1 MSRNNVASEV
11 SARATGFVANHPRL
25 VVTMTLLVL
34 LVAAQGSV
42 AAASEFADHV
52 SAAAERVDVGAGEA
66 MAAGEDVS
74 GAVDEIST
82 GATERSHAPGRQ
94 PTEGHEP

>member
-11 SARATGFVANHPRL
+11 GARATGFVANHPRL

-42 AAASEFADHV
+42 AAATELGDGSL
-52 SAAAERVDVGAGEA
+52 VGT
-66 MAAGEDVS
+66 
-74 GAVDEIST
+74 T
-82 GATERSHAPGRQ
+82 GNGTVNDGP
-94 PTEGHEP
+94 

>member
-42 AAASEFADHV
+42 AAASELGDG
-52 SAAAERVDVGAGEA
+52 SLVGT
-66 MAAGEDVS
+66 
-74 GAVDEIST
+74 T
-82 GATERSHAPGRQ
+82 GNGTVNDGP
-94 PTEGHEP
+94 